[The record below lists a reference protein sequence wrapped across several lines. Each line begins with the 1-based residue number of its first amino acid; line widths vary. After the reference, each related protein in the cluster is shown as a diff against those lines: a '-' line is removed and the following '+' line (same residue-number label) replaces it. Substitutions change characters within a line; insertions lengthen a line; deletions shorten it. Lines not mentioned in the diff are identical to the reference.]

1 MENEVIIGQ
10 LKGKTSIVEAMKSV
24 TDHNDMVRRLAL
36 QPRRIYYHALPLLKV
51 EGDIDNFD
59 FTRLMN
65 EGNILEFLRLIPS
78 IMTMYFCRDLF
89 RALDSYH
96 KIDHGGFGYRT
107 AEKIIHTEEDIECI
121 TEYKYK
127 LIQDAIDTLH
137 IQEIIEMTFE
147 LHGPIFPD
155 IVIGLCD
162 IPLFDVLNEK
172 GYFNETFDNEITLD
186 FLNVCSS
193 ITLEHALK
201 DKHFTSAVPV
211 PTTIVPMSS
220 IPRKLKCILN
230 YYGMTSIPHTANFT
244 RLSDEEITDYT
255 REHFLELCDHI
266 DSDTFNRFLPIIDPL
281 ERPKFCK
288 KLQFPN
294 TISKYN
300 FALLCTT
307 NDIESITEIMS
318 KPSFDLERY
327 LLFFGDAFE
336 YLPDTIKDLLK

>member
-89 RALDSYH
+89 RALDLYH
-96 KIDHGGFGYRT
+96 KINHGGFGYRT

-137 IQEIIEMTFE
+137 IREIIEMTFE

-230 YYGMTSIPHTANFT
+230 YYGMKSVPYAVDFT
-244 RLSDEEITDYT
+244 GLSDEEITDFS
-255 REHFLELCDHI
+255 RQHFLELYDYV
-266 DSDTFNRFLPIIDPL
+266 DAATFDRFLPIIDPL

-307 NDIESITEIMS
+307 NDVESITEIMS
-318 KPSFDLERY
+318 KPSFDLQRY

-336 YLPDTIKDLLK
+336 HLPDTIKDLLK